1 MRKADTNRFGSTRR
15 TWLKQTSAMAAAW
28 ACGQLPNAVSVA
40 TASPDSPR
48 TIEWALQP
56 VMQKAAACCLAWLNP
71 QQHYLPTGG
80 YEIAHDTGRW
90 WDAMLRCQAVTALP
104 IPEWAEAAMVENLQR
119 LTDNPAGLLTNDA
132 IAEQA
137 GGVRQVNPHNFRE
150 SMLAY
155 SALVKWRQ
163 HVWSR
168 EHGSLLIQTTDS
180 LLAPDGQLDYGRLAQ
195 LMQLPLNPDPSMVQ
209 RSPAGTWFDATGTT
223 GRAIEGFVCFHE
235 ATASEPALQLA
246 ARLAA
251 VHRQHVTHP
260 DGKVPP
266 EILAPQNVGH
276 NHSYLGTLRGL
287 LRYGLCSGRTEYVE
301 SVARTY
307 RNGLFGTNVSESGW
321 TPHDLGK
328 SRFPNEHGDPL
339 GEHGSCA
346 DVVQLALWLA
356 TLNNQADLWDDV
368 ERILRARLLPSQI
381 DDPSQPRRHGS
392 WGVYAHPFDRGTILD
407 VFAAVLSV
415 MTEVQQAVVTT
426 HSSGAVCVN
435 LHLSIDSPLATVIA
449 RRSDEG
455 VTSVKYA
462 KPTGVRVRLPGWS
475 PRDQARMT
483 VDGQPVSPRWEGTYA
498 VLPPEACPA
507 GASIELR
514 YTLPTRTTVETLPV
528 SKQQYQLSWRGDD
541 VVGCDPE
548 VPLYR

>member
-1 MRKADTNRFGSTRR
+1 MRKAHAGRFGSTRR
-15 TWLKQTSAMAAAW
+15 TWLKQSSALAAAW
-28 ACGQLPNAVSVA
+28 AMGQLPGAVTVA

-48 TIEWALQP
+48 TIERALQP

-90 WDAMLRCQAVTALP
+90 WDAMLRCQAVTAIP
-104 IPEWAEAAMVENLQR
+104 IPDWAEAAMVENLQR
-119 LTDNPAGLLTNDA
+119 LTDNPSGLLTNDT

-163 HVWSR
+163 HAWSR
-168 EHGSLLIQTTDS
+168 EHGSQLIQTTDS
-180 LLAPDGQLDYGRLAQ
+180 LLAPDGQLDYGQLAE
-195 LMQLPLNPDPSMVQ
+195 LMQLPLNSDPSMVQ

-235 ATASEPALQLA
+235 ATGSEPALKLA

-251 VHRQHVTHP
+251 VHRQHATRP

-287 LRYGLCSGRTEYVE
+287 LRYGLCSGRAEYVE

-321 TPHDLGK
+321 TPHDLGQ

-356 TLNNQADLWDDV
+356 FLNNQADLWDDV

-392 WGVYAHPFDRGTILD
+392 WGVYGHPFERGTILD

-415 MTEVQQAVVTT
+415 MTEVQQAVVTP

-435 LHLSIDSPLATVIA
+435 LHLSIDSPLATVRA
-449 RRSDEG
+449 SRSEKV
-455 VTSVKYA
+455 VTSVKCS
-462 KPTGVRVRLPGWS
+462 KQTGVRVRLPGWS

-483 VDGQPVSPRWEGTYA
+483 VDGQPVSPRWEGVYA

-514 YTLPTRTTVETLPV
+514 YSLPTRTTVETLPV